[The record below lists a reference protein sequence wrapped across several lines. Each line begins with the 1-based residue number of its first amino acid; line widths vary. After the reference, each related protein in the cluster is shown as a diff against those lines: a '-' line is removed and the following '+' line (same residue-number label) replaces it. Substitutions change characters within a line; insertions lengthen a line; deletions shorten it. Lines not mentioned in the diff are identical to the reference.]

1 MAVLSVWGACKFSQG
16 LQELR
21 VCVYV
26 CVCVCVCLSVF
37 FLCFVLR
44 VLGVCESGCS
54 HLVKW
59 GLGSLG
65 RIWQFWSWS
74 SKLEP
79 HLLKLRIRVW
89 GLGFGRCPSPTHPK
103 TCVCRDLNRTF
114 RVQEVPLYPNA
125 VTTRSRNPTQEL
137 GRWHTPSGVEED
149 LTQGLLL
156 KDLSGPTVTKNPKP

>member
-1 MAVLSVWGACKFSQG
+1 MCM
-16 LQELR
+16 
-21 VCVYV
+21 CV
-26 CVCVCVCLSVF
+26 CVCVCVCLCFFCVLFCVF
-37 FLCFVLR
+37 WGCANPDVATWS
-44 VLGVCESGCS
+44 SG
-54 HLVKW
+54 